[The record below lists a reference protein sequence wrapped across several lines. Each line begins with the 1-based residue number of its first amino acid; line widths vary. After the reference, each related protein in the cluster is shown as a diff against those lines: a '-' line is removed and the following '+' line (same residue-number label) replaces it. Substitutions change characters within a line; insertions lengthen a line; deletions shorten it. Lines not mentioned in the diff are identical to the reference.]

1 MKKKLEWNVLDNPY
15 EETYARLAA
24 GDKDAIMGALMLIM
38 DKMNSAQGV
47 PFGKKDLKR
56 IEERTKEIELM
67 RAHDAMMCLPR

>member
-1 MKKKLEWNVLDNPY
+1 MKKYNWKVLDDPY

-38 DKMNSAQGV
+38 DKMSSPQGISS
-47 PFGKKDLKR
+47 GKKALKR
-56 IEERTKEIELM
+56 IQERTKEIELM

>member
-1 MKKKLEWNVLDNPY
+1 MKKYNWKVLDDPY

-38 DKMNSAQGV
+38 DKMNSPQGIS
-47 PFGKKDLKR
+47 FGKKSLKR